1 LCTAVKLAGT
11 DRLNRYERN
20 NFCWVKMVK
29 VVEISKGIFW
39 VGVEDKHRR
48 IFDSLITLPY
58 GTSYN
63 SYLVVGKDKTA
74 LIDTVNPG
82 FEKEFF
88 KKIGKVVNPEK
99 IDYLI
104 MNHAEPDHA
113 GGISEVLSKARYA
126 KLVAT
131 QKGAEMAGVF
141 HGVPPERTM
150 VVRDGDTLDLGGKTL
165 KFIEAPWLHW
175 PETMFTYCE
184 EDGVLFSCDFFG
196 SHIASNR
203 LFDDEFG
210 DILHIEA
217 KRYYSEI
224 MMPFNKFVSNGL
236 DKVKEIDVRMVAP
249 SHGPI
254 YKNPRRIIDAY
265 EKWARGPLEQKVV
278 VVYVSM
284 WGNTEAMA
292 KIITDAILKEGVE
305 AVSYNAFATD
315 VSYIARDL
323 VDASAVVVGSPT
335 LLGGVHPVVGL
346 VVSLIKALRPRLK
359 YAAIFGSYGW
369 GGGAVDR
376 IKTTLQSAGL
386 EIMDVSSVRG
396 KPKKEDFEKA
406 ENLGKL
412 VAQKVKEIV
421 KIS

>member
-1 LCTAVKLAGT
+1 
-11 DRLNRYERN
+11 
-20 NFCWVKMVK
+20 MVK

-39 VGVEDKHRR
+39 VGVEDPKRR
-48 IFDSLITLPY
+48 IFDRLITLPY

-82 FEKEFF
+82 FEGELF
-88 KKIGKVVNPEK
+88 KKIGKVLSPEK
-99 IDYLI
+99 INYLI

-113 GGISEVLSKARYA
+113 GGIPEVLSRARYA

-141 HGVPPERTM
+141 HGVPPDRTI
-150 VVRDGDTLDLGGKTL
+150 VVKDGDTLDLGGKTL

-184 EDGVLFSCDFFG
+184 EDKVLFPCDFFG
-196 SHIASNR
+196 SHIASNQ
-203 LFDDEFG
+203 LFDDKFG
-210 DILHIEA
+210 EILHLEA

-236 DKVKEIDVRMVAP
+236 DKVKEIDVKMIAP

-265 EKWARGPLEQKVV
+265 EKWARGSLEPKVV
-278 VVYVSM
+278 IVYVSM

-292 KIITDAILKEGVE
+292 KIITDTISREGVE
-305 AVSYNAFATD
+305 AISYDVFVTD

-323 VDASAVVVGSPT
+323 VDASAVIVGSPT
-335 LLGGVHPVVGL
+335 LLGGVHPVAGLIVG
-346 VVSLIKALRPRLK
+346 LIKALRPRLK
-359 YAAIFGSYGW
+359 HAAIFGSYGW
-369 GGGAVDR
+369 GGGAVDQ
-376 IKTTLQSAGL
+376 IKATLQSAGL
-386 EIMDVSSVRG
+386 EIIDVLSVRG
-396 KPKKEDFEKA
+396 KPQKEDFEKA
-406 ENLGKL
+406 ANLGKL
-412 VAQKVKEIV
+412 VAQKVKEIA
-421 KIS
+421 KIP

>member
-1 LCTAVKLAGT
+1 
-11 DRLNRYERN
+11 
-20 NFCWVKMVK
+20 MVK

-412 VAQKVKEIV
+412 VAQKVKEII

>member
-1 LCTAVKLAGT
+1 
-11 DRLNRYERN
+11 
-20 NFCWVKMVK
+20 MVK

-39 VGVEDKHRR
+39 VGVEDPKRR

-63 SYLVVGKDKTA
+63 SYLVVGNGKTA

-82 FEKEFF
+82 FEGELF
-88 KKIGKVVNPEK
+88 KKIGKVLSPEK
-99 IDYLI
+99 INYLI

-113 GGISEVLSKARYA
+113 GGIPEVLSRARYA

-131 QKGAEMAGVF
+131 QKGVEMAGVF
-141 HGVPPERTM
+141 HGVPPDRTI
-150 VVRDGDTLDLGGKTL
+150 VVKDGDTLDLGGKTL

-175 PETMFTYCE
+175 PETMFTYCV
-184 EDGVLFSCDFFG
+184 EDRVLFPCDFFG

-203 LFDDEFG
+203 LFDNEFG
-210 DILHIEA
+210 DILHLEA

-224 MMPFNKFVSNGL
+224 MMPFNKFVSKGL
-236 DKVKEIDVRMVAP
+236 DKVKEIDVRMIAP

-265 EKWARGPLEQKVV
+265 EKWARGPLEPKVV
-278 VVYVSM
+278 VVYVTM

-292 KIITDAILKEGVE
+292 KIITDAISREGVE
-305 AVSYNAFATD
+305 AISYNAFATD

-323 VDASAVVVGSPT
+323 VDASAVIVGSPT
-335 LLGGVHPVVGL
+335 LLGGVHPVASLIVG
-346 VVSLIKALRPRLK
+346 LIKALRPRLK
-359 YAAIFGSYGW
+359 HAAIFGSYGW
-369 GGGAVDR
+369 GGGAVDQ

-386 EIMDVSSVRG
+386 EIIDVLSVRG
-396 KPKKEDFEKA
+396 KPQKEDLEKA

-412 VAQKVKEIV
+412 VAQKVKEIA
-421 KIS
+421 KIP

>member
-1 LCTAVKLAGT
+1 
-11 DRLNRYERN
+11 
-20 NFCWVKMVK
+20 MVK